1 MGGGETR
8 TESVLF
14 RNKDVFVLEPAMV
27 GYLNHWA
34 TADGPTPSGIEASLI
49 AATSLAVAIEDDF
62 QLKDEDNFRTHRTIL
77 VDGLLF
83 EEGIPR
89 IEWNGK
95 RDHRI

>member
-1 MGGGETR
+1 MDLVILNHHQATR
-8 TESVLF
+8 TTHEL
-14 RNKDVFVLEPAMV
+14 P
-27 GYLNHWA
+27 
-34 TADGPTPSGIEASLI
+34 PPSPNFHTTLTEGRLI
-49 AATSLAVAIEDDF
+49 PERFNVHHPLYTAVAIEDDF